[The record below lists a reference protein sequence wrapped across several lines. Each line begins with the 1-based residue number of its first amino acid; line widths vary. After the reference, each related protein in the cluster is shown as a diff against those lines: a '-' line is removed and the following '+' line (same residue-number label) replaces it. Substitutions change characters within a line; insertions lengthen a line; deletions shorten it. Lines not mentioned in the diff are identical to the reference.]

1 MKIYFKNIY
10 MEWRDDRYIAA
21 NEHRKS
27 ECGSNY
33 VVWTEQSQFWLPNI
47 FVWHALELVSP

>member
-1 MKIYFKNIY
+1 